1 MKKLLLFTA
10 LVFVFG
16 CKNKDSNDELEVT
29 ETAQQ
34 MGDVMASIDE
44 IGTSSGNIALLN
56 NSIQKTFARYIPDTN
71 SETSKQFV
79 FKMIEPKAQ
88 AVACTG
94 YGFAGC
100 NTNVATRTFGGCT
113 VGEATFNGTV
123 LLTWGGSSAACTLQN
138 TNDTIT
144 RVPNFTVT
152 GLRGATL
159 AVTNAGTYGQKLT
172 WTSGVAPNRVFSF
185 ASDGIN
191 RKFTLANGN
200 ILLNQT
206 TATVTPM
213 TITGGARSG
222 RVLNG
227 GLVRVTNNLTAV
239 TCDYMPTNVTWNAS
253 CNCPVSGTWNGSCSS
268 GESSSVSITSCG
280 SGTFTKG
287 TTTTTVTF
295 DRCGT

>member
-1 MKKLLLFTA
+1 MKKLLLVTA

-16 CKNKDSNDELEVT
+16 CKNKESTELEIT

-44 IGTSSGNIALLN
+44 MGTSSGNIAFLN
-56 NSIQKTFARYIPDTN
+56 KSIENTFARYSPNTK

-79 FKMIEPKAQ
+79 LKMIEPKAQ
-88 AVACTG
+88 AATCSAN
-94 YGFAGC
+94 GFGGC
-100 NTNVATRTFGGCT
+100 SGNVVTRTFGGCT

-123 LLTWGGSSAACTLQN
+123 TLTWGGSSVLCVMQN
-138 TNDTIT
+138 AGDTIT
-144 RVPNFTVT
+144 RSPNFTVT

-159 AVTNAGTYGQKLT
+159 AVTNVGTYGQKIT
-172 WTSGVAPNRVFSF
+172 WTSGTAPNRVHSFS
-185 ASDGIN
+185 SDGIN

-206 TATVTPM
+206 TTTVTPM

-227 GLVRVTNNLTAV
+227 GLVRVTNNLTSV

-268 GESSSVSITSCG
+268 GESSSVAITSCG
-280 SGTFTKG
+280 SGTFTQG
-287 TTTTTVTF
+287 STTTSVTF